1 MSRLPTI
8 RPENFTSDQAAL
20 FKNITSG
27 KRGQGGSVDTFLNP
41 EGGLR
46 GPFNALL
53 YSPIIG
59 NAVQR
64 VGEAVRYEG
73 TLPAPLRELAIL
85 TVAAHWQARY
95 EWWAHEIIARD
106 AGLDPAVIDGVKE
119 GALPA
124 SATPEQQTLYAFARE
139 LLDRRHVSDECYA
152 AAVELFDEATIAELV
167 FLLGYYTLISM
178 TLNVFEVPLP
188 AGEKAPW

>member
-1 MSRLPTI
+1 MSRLKTI
-8 RPENFTSDQAAL
+8 RSQDFTPAQQQVFDS
-20 FKNITSG
+20 ITTG

-53 YSPIIG
+53 YSPILG

-73 TLPAPLRELAIL
+73 TLPDQLRELAIL
-85 TVAAHWQARY
+85 TVAAHWQAKY
-95 EWWAHEIIARD
+95 EWWAHAKIARGV
-106 AGLDPAVIDGVKE
+106 GLDAAIIDGVKA

-124 SATPEQQTLYAFARE
+124 AVDAEPRMIYDFARE
-139 LLDRRHVSDECYA
+139 LLDTHHVADARYA
-152 AAVELFDEATIAELV
+152 ATVEMFGESMVAELV
-167 FLLGYYTLISM
+167 ILLGYYTLISM
-178 TLNVFEVPLP
+178 TLNVFEVAAP
-188 AGEKAPW
+188 AE